1 MGACLIVNKPG
12 GLLTQAPP
20 GVDSLELRIKQFLKD
35 RDNLPG
41 KVYLGVPHRLDR
53 PASGIMLFAKD
64 LRATKRLA
72 WQFQNRTIEKK
83 YWAVVEGAVEGE
95 SGTWVDW
102 MRKLP
107 DEAKSEIAVADVP
120 DSKEAILSFKVAGRN
135 STQTWLEIQLH
146 TGRTHQIR
154 LQAAYHGHPIIGDE
168 LYGSTFPFGSQT
180 NDVRSRWI
188 ALHAREI
195 SFEHPMTLEVI
206 RLSTDLWSPW
216 TQLKFD
222 FPEK

>member
-1 MGACLIVNKPG
+1 MIINKPG

-20 GVDSLELRIKQFLKD
+20 GIDCLELRLKQFLKD
-35 RDNLPG
+35 RDHLSG

-53 PASGIMLFAKD
+53 PASGILLFAKNP
-64 LRATKRLA
+64 RATKRLA

-83 YWAVVEGAVEGE
+83 YWAVVEGTVAGE

-107 DEAKSEIAVADVP
+107 DQAKSEITNADVP
-120 DSKEAILSFKVAGRN
+120 DSKEAILSFQVAGRN
-135 STQTWLEIQLH
+135 ATQTWLEIQLH

-154 LQAAYHGHPIIGDE
+154 LQAAHHGHPILGDE
-168 LYGSTFPFGSQT
+168 LYGSTLPFGSPT
-180 NDVRSRWI
+180 NDTRSRWI

-195 SFEHPMTLEVI
+195 GFEHPTTLESI
-206 RLSTDLWSPW
+206 RLSADLWNPW
-216 TQLKFD
+216 TQLEFD
-222 FPEK
+222 FLEKQDT